1 MVGIRLVNRVAV
13 PLENED
19 GKSSQAATGVTM
31 MTLSG
36 QSDDS
41 TRLGFNVAW
50 VPTSCIHAER
60 SDDGSLRT
68 WIDMFSPAVRGAF
81 ANIGMHYQPD
91 ATYSCGALPPTSPK
105 REQRSS

>member
-1 MVGIRLVNRVAV
+1 MKHTRFCRTYLAYKGFAARQNLARPSRRRVGRFSPQTGVVTRVAV
-13 PLENED
+13 PLENDD
-19 GKSSQAATGVTM
+19 GERSHAATSVTM

-50 VPTSCIHAER
+50 VPTYCIHAKR

-68 WIDMFSPAVRGAF
+68 W
-81 ANIGMHYQPD
+81 
-91 ATYSCGALPPTSPK
+91 
-105 REQRSS
+105 EE